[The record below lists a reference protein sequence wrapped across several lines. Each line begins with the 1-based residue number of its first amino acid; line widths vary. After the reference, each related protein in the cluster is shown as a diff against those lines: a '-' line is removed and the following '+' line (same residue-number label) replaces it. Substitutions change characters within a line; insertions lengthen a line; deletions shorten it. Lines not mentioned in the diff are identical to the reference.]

1 MTRAFYTAIV
11 LCFLRRLLR
20 KILAPAGSSR
30 VDPFSPG
37 GKTYSMYMMDSDLH
51 EVYFKYGWEFYVPA
65 DNASVR
71 RFTELRLWV
80 EQKYSRAET
89 GMPFGI
95 LLLSSSVS
103 YTRWT
108 SYPRYMDY
116 RSVLEHAWA
125 DLTSIMPGEW
135 LRFPIDD

>member
-1 MTRAFYTAIV
+1 LTRAVYIAI
-11 LCFLRRLLR
+11 FIGFIRRLLR
-20 KILAPAGSSR
+20 KVLVPTGSSP

-37 GKTYSMYMMDSDLH
+37 GKTYSMYMIDTDLH
-51 EVYFKYGWEFYVPA
+51 EVYFKYGWEFYIPV
-65 DNASVR
+65 DSASVR
-71 RFTELRLWV
+71 RFIELRQRF
-80 EQKYSRAET
+80 EQRYTGTET

-103 YTRWT
+103 DTRWT

-135 LRFPIDD
+135 LRFPNDR